1 MNVAIFG
8 GTGETGLLVIKKALA
23 AGHRVTAFARNP
35 AKISF
40 QDKNLKIIKGELTDI
55 NQIEKAVIGSD
66 VVISVLGPT
75 GKAKGLIISTGIKN
89 IISAMER
96 NGVKRFIATAT
107 PSFKV
112 PNDKFQLSFS
122 LAIFMIKTLAKDAYN
137 NIVATGAAVSNSQ
150 LDWTLVRIPMLSRKP
165 KTGKLN
171 IGYTGTDNVKV
182 FSLSREDLADFL
194 IKQISDKIYLKKA
207 PILSN

>member
-1 MNVAIFG
+1 MNLTIFG
-8 GTGETGLLVIKKALA
+8 GTGETGILVIKKALEA
-23 AGHRVTAFARNP
+23 EYRVTAFARNP

-55 NQIEKAVIGSD
+55 NQIENAMIGAD

-75 GKAKGLIISTGIKN
+75 GKTKGLNISTGIKN

-112 PNDKFQLSFS
+112 PNDKFQFSFS
-122 LAIFMIKTLAKDAYN
+122 LAIFMIKTLAKDAYCD
-137 NIVATGAAVSNSQ
+137 IVATGEAVSNSQ
-150 LDWTLVRIPMLSRKP
+150 LDWTLVRIPTLSRKP
-165 KTGKLN
+165 GTGKLN

-194 IKQISDKIYLKKA
+194 IKQINDKNYLKKA
-207 PILSN
+207 PVISN